1 MRTMILALDHPTSV
15 ALPFFYAFS
24 SCDVVSSFHSK
35 EKCKGWDLWILNRF
49 DFDEVFIRFGNRP
62 SHVTDADMNAIER
75 FVMKMYPKL
84 SKMSLTDLRIDM
96 FISLTNNDLRKLP
109 LSRRALE
116 QHGRALEELVVE
128 LVMFGK
134 SQLVI
139 PLSLILKTGDGY
151 LKEICI
157 SHDGNKKSVKK
168 RSKV

>member
-1 MRTMILALDHPTSV
+1 M
-15 ALPFFYAFS
+15 
-24 SCDVVSSFHSK
+24 SSFHSK
-35 EKCKGWDLWILNRF
+35 EKCKGLDLWILNRF
-49 DFDEVFIRFGNRP
+49 DFDEVFIRFGNRT
-62 SHVTDADMNAIER
+62 SDVTDADMNAIER
-75 FVMKMYPKL
+75 FVMKMYAKL
-84 SKMSLTDLRIDM
+84 SKMSLTDLQIDM

-139 PLSLILKTGDGY
+139 PLSLILKTGDWY

>member
-15 ALPFFYAFS
+15 ALPFLYAFS
-24 SCDVVSSFHSK
+24 SCDVVSSFPSK

-75 FVMKMYPKL
+75 FVMKMYTKL
-84 SKMSLTDLRIDM
+84 SKMSLTDLQIDM

-109 LSRRALE
+109 LTRRALE

>member
-1 MRTMILALDHPTSV
+1 MILALDHPTSV
-15 ALPFFYAFS
+15 ALPFLYAFS
-24 SCDVVSSFHSK
+24 SCDVVSSFPSK

-49 DFDEVFIRFGNRP
+49 DFDEVFIRFGNRT
-62 SHVTDADMNAIER
+62 SDVTDADMNAIER
-75 FVMKMYPKL
+75 FVMKMYAKL
-84 SKMSLTDLRIDM
+84 SKMSLTDLQIDM

-139 PLSLILKTGDGY
+139 SLSLILKTGD
-151 LKEICI
+151 
-157 SHDGNKKSVKK
+157 
-168 RSKV
+168 

>member
-1 MRTMILALDHPTSV
+1 M
-15 ALPFFYAFS
+15 
-24 SCDVVSSFHSK
+24 SSFHSK
-35 EKCKGWDLWILNRF
+35 EKCKGLDLWILNRF
-49 DFDEVFIRFGNRP
+49 DFDEVFIRFGNRT
-62 SHVTDADMNAIER
+62 SDVTDADMNAIER
-75 FVMKMYPKL
+75 FVMKMYTKL
-84 SKMSLTDLRIDM
+84 SKMSLTDLQIDM